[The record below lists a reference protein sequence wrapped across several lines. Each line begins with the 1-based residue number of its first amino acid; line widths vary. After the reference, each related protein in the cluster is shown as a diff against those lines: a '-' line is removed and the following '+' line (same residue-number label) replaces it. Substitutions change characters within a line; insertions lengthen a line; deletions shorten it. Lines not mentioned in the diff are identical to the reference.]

1 MAQQVTP
8 NANGDR
14 RQNVTTPKWTF
25 NKSIS
30 YGDLLVTASL
40 LMGGLTAYFSAE
52 KRITQLEYR
61 MNMQEEA
68 LKNVGLDM
76 RAELKEL
83 KQQSTQTQLEVLR
96 LAAMGKERGNGT
108 K

>member
-1 MAQQVTP
+1 MSP
-8 NANGDR
+8 ANTGDR

-30 YGDLLVTASL
+30 YGDIMVTVSL
-40 LMGGLTAYFSAE
+40 LLGGLTAYFSAE

-61 MNMQEEA
+61 MNLQEEA
-68 LKNVGLDM
+68 SRTLGTDVKV
-76 RAELKEL
+76 ELKEL
-83 KQQSTQTQLEVLR
+83 KAQSTQTQLEVLR
-96 LAAMGKERGNGT
+96 MAAQREKGNGS